1 MIKSK
6 HKNTPLLK
14 TKHCI
19 FENKDVLTLFVND
32 VVLTL
37 EKIKKWENS
46 ELEAMELEIAQY
58 NSLVEEY
65 LNNKNTTDQNLLSK
79 LSIVFN
85 KEKSKIFKG
94 KEYISTLSLYT
105 FNLDKINLNVFNYQL
120 KLQLHKNQ
128 YFKET
133 YLFKYVD
140 YINSLNHS
148 DIEDLIFPHEKFKEL
163 TQLKNIN
170 FNCEQLNLSLILI
183 TINLLFNSDGYFER
197 IIVSNG
203 TGGNGNYST
212 IKKINI
218 KKFSSHLNSLLLN
231 NLFSISIIQDSYKEM
246 FKNEININKFNN
258 SDGVLIE
265 SKYD

>member
-6 HKNTPLLK
+6 HKNKQLLK

-19 FENKDVLTLFVND
+19 FENKDILTLFVNY

-37 EKIKKWENS
+37 EKLKKWENS
-46 ELEAMELEIAQY
+46 EIDAMELEIAQY

-65 LNNKNTTDQNLLSK
+65 LNNKNTTDQSLLSK

-85 KEKSKIFKG
+85 KEKSKIFKD
-94 KEYISTLSLYT
+94 KEYLSLLSKYT
-105 FNLDKINLNVFNYQL
+105 FDLDKINLRLFNYQL
-120 KLQLHKNQ
+120 KLKLHENQ

-140 YINSLNHS
+140 YINSLNHR

-163 TQLKNIN
+163 TQLKDIT
-170 FNCEQLNLSLILI
+170 FNCEKLNLSLILI
-183 TINLLFNSDGYFER
+183 AINLLFKSDDYFER

-218 KKFSSHLNSLLLN
+218 KNYSPHLYSILLS
-231 NLFSISIIQDSYKEM
+231 NLFSTSIIQDSYKEM
-246 FKNEININKFNN
+246 FNNEINIKFNN
-258 SDGVLIE
+258 SEGILIE